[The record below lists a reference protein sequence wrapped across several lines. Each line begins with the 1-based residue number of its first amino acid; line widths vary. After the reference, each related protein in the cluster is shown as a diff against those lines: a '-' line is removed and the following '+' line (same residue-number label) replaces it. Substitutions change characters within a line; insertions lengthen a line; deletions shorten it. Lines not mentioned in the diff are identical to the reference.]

1 MTAAEVASG
10 KSRSKMAPCERPT
23 CTTIITYY
31 SAVAHIVAGV
41 AIIFMLTFTFF
52 VPYSHTSVSILFS
65 IIYAIAQL
73 VLGSAL
79 LCGIFKA
86 SRNHITG
93 YLILFVLDIMGKKAF
108 AIYLLVNIWG
118 VPSVLLLVLFY
129 ATFYF
134 AYHWAIFYYV
144 KKYNQQLGEGAILI

>member
-1 MTAAEVASG
+1 MLQAS
-10 KSRSKMAPCERPT
+10 K
-23 CTTIITYY
+23 
-31 SAVAHIVAGV
+31 
-41 AIIFMLTFTFF
+41 
-52 VPYSHTSVSILFS
+52 
-65 IIYAIAQL
+65 
-73 VLGSAL
+73 
-79 LCGIFKA
+79 
-86 SRNHITG
+86 NHITG

-144 KKYNQQLGEGAILI
+144 KKYNQGLGEGAILI

>member
-1 MTAAEVASG
+1 MTAAEVPSG

-31 SAVAHIVAGV
+31 SAVAHIVSTHLLLFFLTVGLRWLEWQ
-41 AIIFMLTFTFF
+41 IILMVTFTFF

-79 LCGIFKA
+79 LCGIFKVGTYFNCF
-86 SRNHITG
+86 SCSQVVCCRPQGITLPDTSS
-93 YLILFVLDIMGKKAF
+93 YL
-108 AIYLLVNIWG
+108 YW
-118 VPSVLLLVLFY
+118 
-129 ATFYF
+129 T
-134 AYHWAIFYYV
+134 
-144 KKYNQQLGEGAILI
+144 

>member
-1 MTAAEVASG
+1 
-10 KSRSKMAPCERPT
+10 
-23 CTTIITYY
+23 
-31 SAVAHIVAGV
+31 
-41 AIIFMLTFTFF
+41 ML
-52 VPYSHTSVSILFS
+52 
-65 IIYAIAQL
+65 Q
-73 VLGSAL
+73 
-79 LCGIFKA
+79 A

-134 AYHWAIFYYV
+134 AYHWVIFYYV
-144 KKYNQQLGEGAILI
+144 KKYNQGLGEGAILI